1 MRVLTFPRIV
11 VLILGSLSFVAYADD
26 ADSVTRAS
34 THAPIGVM
42 GDHVHEKGE
51 MMVSYRYMKMDMEGS
66 RIGSDAISVN
76 ATATTVPNRFFGQPG
91 QPPTLRVVP
100 TEMTMEMHM
109 FGLMYAPSDRVT
121 LMAMLNYVEKEMTH
135 TTFAGGMGTNV
146 RGQFVT
152 KSSGM
157 GDTPVS
163 ALITLM
169 GNDKY
174 NIHATL
180 GVSLPT
186 GSTTEEDDILTP
198 MGGTP
203 TVRLPYPMQLGSGS
217 FDPIIG
223 LTYISDSEALGYGA
237 QWRSVLRVQDNDQ
250 DYRYGDE
257 HNLTAWV
264 SYEWSPVFSASLRLN
279 YLDRG
284 KIDGIDAAIVAPVQ
298 TADPDNA
305 GLEQLDLGVGFN
317 YAAPGNWN
325 GHRISAEYL
334 LPLSR
339 TTSGVQ
345 LETDAAFFLGYQ
357 YAF

>member
-1 MRVLTFPRIV
+1 MKSKNYPII
-11 VLILGSLSFVAYADD
+11 ILLLNSLSLIASADD
-26 ADSVTRAS
+26 PDFVTRAS

-51 MMVSYRYMKMDMEGS
+51 MMVSYRFMNMDMEGS
-66 RIGSDAISVN
+66 RVGGDAISVN
-76 ATATTVPNRFFGQPG
+76 AIATTVPNRFFGRSG

-100 TEMTMEMHM
+100 TDMTMEMHM
-109 FGLMYAPSDRVT
+109 FGLMYAPSERVT

-135 TTFAGGMGTNV
+135 TTFAGGMGTNI

-152 KSSGM
+152 KTSGM
-157 GDTPVS
+157 GDTPIS
-163 ALITLM
+163 ALITLA

-186 GSTTEEDDILTP
+186 GSTTKNDDILTP
-198 MGGTP
+198 MGGRP
-203 TVRLPYPMQLGSGS
+203 TVRLPYPMQLGSGT

-223 LTYISDSEALGYGA
+223 LTYTSDSGVFSYGA

-250 DYRYGDE
+250 EYRYGDE
-257 HNLTAWV
+257 HNLTAWL
-264 SYEWSPVFSASLRLN
+264 SYEWSQAFSSSLRLN

-284 KIDGIDAAIVAPVQ
+284 KIEGIDTSIVAPVQ
-298 TADPDNA
+298 TADPENS
-305 GLEQLDLGVGFN
+305 GLEQLDFGVGFN
-317 YAAPGNWN
+317 YAASGKWN
-325 GHRISAEYL
+325 GHRLSAEYL

-339 TTSGVQ
+339 TTSGPQ
-345 LETDAAFFLGYQ
+345 LETDAMLILGYQ